1 MDTVN
6 FPEAADGKRSP
17 VKRFFA
23 FAVPILLVLLAGG
36 VVLVYFLGE
45 LKLKQAA
52 ERATLEK
59 QRYERVF
66 DERSV
71 AIQRSDIRLFA
82 VPLAWSVRR
91 ELMRENYGQI
101 DDYFNELVRKKQFG
115 ALMLLDSTG
124 TVKVAT
130 DRKILGSAF
139 SALYPGLDAGTGQIV
154 SYPLSEG
161 SSLFLV
167 PVMGLNARIGT
178 IAFVYSYQQISI
190 P

>member
-6 FPEAADGKRSP
+6 LPDGGDGKRSP
-17 VKRFFA
+17 IKRFFA
-23 FAVPILLVLLAGG
+23 IAVPVLFLLLAGG
-36 VVLVYFLGE
+36 VVLVYYLGE

-59 QRYERVF
+59 QRYERVL

-91 ELMRENYGQI
+91 ELIRENYGQI
-101 DDYFNELVRKKQFG
+101 DEYFNELVKKKQFG

-130 DRKILGSAF
+130 DRKIQGSAF
-139 SALYPGLDAGTGQIV
+139 SGLYPGLDSGTEQIV

-178 IAFVYSYQQISI
+178 IVFVYSYQQISR

>member
-6 FPEAADGKRSP
+6 LPEAGDGKPSP
-17 VKRFFA
+17 IKRFFA

-115 ALMLLDSTG
+115 ALMLLDSAG

-178 IAFVYSYQQISI
+178 IAFVYSYQQISS